1 MYELVWKGSR
11 FQLVRSRY
19 HVETGRRR
27 AGPAGQGE
35 GSPRRID
42 AAAWRD
48 YVMRGR
54 GSLQVQE
61 LIRQSWSRCLEHG
74 VDPAEGKCWDIRY
87 EEDLG
92 EEYRFLKELTR
103 DVQAEIYGLIRNR
116 GLLVTVSD
124 RRGYLAGML
133 GDIKALRAAD
143 KLNFGPGANW
153 SETSVGTNAIGT
165 ALRCAQVLQVQGREH
180 FCETHHGWICSAAP
194 IFDWNGELFAC
205 FDISGPL
212 DSNHHRALDLAMHGA
227 RMIESR
233 LYRFRAAQEAAALSS
248 PIVRMALQAASAGL
262 LYVDSSGR
270 IVESNAMASELLGVP
285 RERMTG
291 ARFEQF
297 FPLRDVQSVFSGRSS
312 NSAAGSQIAIPC
324 HRNKTLKADA
334 FPVTGPNGSVQGALV
349 LIEEAPS
356 PIKTTH
362 WVRPASPD
370 DPFRHLL
377 GHSASLREAV
387 ELARRVAPTDTT
399 LLLVGESGTGK
410 EILARAVH
418 AASRRSAGPFVA
430 VNCGAIP
437 SGLIQSVLFGYVEG
451 AFTGARRGGSP
462 GKFEQANGGTLF
474 LDEIAEMPLDLQ
486 VNLLRVLEEGQVT
499 RVGGTRPAAVDVRII
514 AATHRDLAARVREGL
529 FREDLYYRLNVV
541 RIGLPPLRERG
552 EDVLVL
558 ARHFI
563 EVISRKLDRSVRVI
577 LPSFYRAVAAHRW
590 PGNVRE
596 LRHAVEAA
604 VALMPGDV
612 LGEETLPDHVRYP
625 PGTEAKAGEE
635 RDTGP
640 ARFDLR
646 AIEAET
652 IRRAYA
658 HFHGNITETARAL
671 GIGRNTLYA
680 KLRKLGIPAAC

>member
-11 FQLVRSRY
+11 FQVVRSQG
-19 HVETGRRR
+19 EDAAARRR
-27 AGPAGQGE
+27 ADPKKDAE
-35 GSPRRID
+35 GVFRGID
-42 AAAWRD
+42 RAAWRD
-48 YVMRGR
+48 YVLRGR
-54 GSLQVQE
+54 GSPQVQE
-61 LIRQSWSRCLEHG
+61 LIRQSWSRCLDHG

-87 EEDLG
+87 EQDLG

-103 DVQAEIYGLIRNR
+103 DIQTEIYTLVQNR

-124 RRGYLAGML
+124 RRGYLAGMV

-153 SETSVGTNAIGT
+153 GETTVGTNAIGT
-165 ALRCAQVLQVQGREH
+165 ALRCAHALQVRGREH

-233 LYRFRAAQEAAALSS
+233 LYRFRAAQEAASSS
-248 PIVRMALQAASAGL
+248 PIVQTVLHAAPSGL
-262 LYVDSSGR
+262 LYADASGR
-270 IVESNAMASELLGVP
+270 IVESNPMASALLGVS
-285 RERMTG
+285 RDRMVG
-291 ARFEQF
+291 ARLEQF
-297 FPLRDVQSVFSGRSS
+297 FHIKEFRSMVW
-312 NSAAGSQIAIPC
+312 AGTPRSRGDAGIPVPC
-324 HRNKTLKADA
+324 LGTQALKASA
-334 FPVTGPNGSVQGALV
+334 FPVTSPNGSVQGALI
-349 LIEEAPS
+349 LIEEAP
-356 PIKTTH
+356 PARRTTQL
-362 WVRPASPD
+362 VGAAPQ
-370 DPFRHLL
+370 DPFRDLL
-377 GHSASLREAV
+377 GHSTALREAV
-387 ELARRVAPTDTT
+387 DLARRVASTDTT
-399 LLLVGESGTGK
+399 VLLVGESGTGK
-410 EILARAVH
+410 EILAKAIH
-418 AASRRSAGPFVA
+418 AASRRADGPFVA

-462 GKFEQANGGTLF
+462 GKFEQAHGGTLF
-474 LDEIAEMPLDLQ
+474 LDEIAEMPLDMQ

-529 FREDLYYRLNVV
+529 FREDLYYRLHVV
-541 RIGLPPLRERG
+541 RIVLPPLRERG

-563 EVISRKLDRSVRVI
+563 ELVSRKLGRSVRLI
-577 LPSFYRAVAAHRW
+577 LPSFYRALAAHGW

-612 LGEETLPDHVRYP
+612 LGEESLPDHVRGLERAKVP
-625 PGTEAKAGEE
+625 EEGERPGPEGA
-635 RDTGP
+635 P
-640 ARFDLR
+640 FDLR
-646 AIEAET
+646 AVEAET

-658 HFHGNITETARAL
+658 HFRGNITETARAL

-680 KLRKLGIPAAC
+680 KLRKLGIPASSR